1 MMKLAGMPAS
11 DEVQILDLG
20 CGPGS
25 LSFFARRC
33 YPKARILA
41 VDFDPI
47 LLKIGQEMAKGTTDR
62 IQFKRADLRDGDWW
76 ADYRETFDLVV
87 SATALHWLNAEHLAQ
102 TFRRTYEVLK
112 PGAWFF
118 NSDHVAS
125 DDPAV
130 GGARY
135 RELLEQKQ
143 QAAFRATKA
152 DDWEGFWQKLAEELG
167 APNIASVRD
176 ISECWEGT
184 DDGQPM
190 QFHLTALQASGFRH
204 VEVCW
209 QDLGE
214 AVIGAQKQS

>member
-1 MMKLAGMPAS
+1 
-11 DEVQILDLG
+11 
-20 CGPGS
+20 
-25 LSFFARRC
+25 
-33 YPKARILA
+33 LA

-76 ADYRETFDLVV
+76 ADYRGTFDLVV
-87 SATALHWLNAEHLAQ
+87 SATALHWLSAEHLAQ
-102 TFRRTYEVLK
+102 TFRLTYEVFK